1 MNDNHSHFIS
11 IDSPLPDKAPNLPL
25 LGPHIQSARVF
36 PSLLSQGD
44 FFAQKGC
51 NFRSPPG
58 TPPGARHSTGD
69 CIFSDIAIGGL
80 LQAYE
85 AS

>member
-1 MNDNHSHFIS
+1 MRMIIIAIN
-11 IDSPLPDKAPNLPL
+11 SPLPDKAPNLPL
-25 LGPHIQSARVF
+25 LVPHIQSARVF

-51 NFRSPPG
+51 NSQSLPG
-58 TPPGARHSTGD
+58 TPRGARHSTGD
-69 CIFSDIAIGGL
+69 CIFSDIAIGGPL
-80 LQAYE
+80 RAYE

>member
-1 MNDNHSHFIS
+1 MRMIIIAIN
-11 IDSPLPDKAPNLPL
+11 SPLLDKAPNLSL
-25 LGPHIQSARVF
+25 LAPHIQLVRAS

-58 TPPGARHSTGD
+58 TPPWARHSTGD
-69 CIFSDIAIGGL
+69 
-80 LQAYE
+80 
-85 AS
+85 